1 MHIIRFPF
9 SCRFIRPGRPQNKI
23 KNQKNGS
30 PFFDYAPTLPLMD
43 IQWNV
48 KYVTLFCG
56 YSSLSVC
63 ESPLTCLIDLN
74 EESFS
79 GRKKWANNAS
89 KYSGNNG
96 LECLGV
102 KKGVKLNKLEISP
115 DAEKR
120 ANILYALHGLLRT
133 QVFVCVWTFLHHLKL
148 FKTITF

>member
-115 DAEKR
+115 DAEK
-120 ANILYALHGLLRT
+120 GRT
-133 QVFVCVWTFLHHLKL
+133 FSTLCMDCSELKFLCVCEHFC
-148 FKTITF
+148 TI